1 MNEYK
6 QTIYAVKKALPA
18 VVGILVLKDL
28 DQLEKELG
36 PEVFKEGSLFLK
48 YLQQPGAIDE
58 SNRVK
63 ITGCSGFFISSD
75 GYILT
80 NRHAVKDEKAIYRV
94 LWQGQVLETKVVA
107 ADYLTDVAVLK
118 TEVKNSPYLLLGDSD
133 KLELGQTVLAI
144 GNALGEFENTV
155 SRGIISGLSRK
166 VRAGEGEKSM
176 TEEYEFRGMIQTD
189 AAINPGNS
197 GGPLIDLYGRAIGI
211 NAVTI
216 LEVENIGFAIPINLA
231 KTIFAEIKKYG
242 RVCQKMLGVRYI
254 LINEEVQ
261 KAHHLPV
268 SYGAYLVYGS
278 DYSGPGIFKNSL
290 AEKLGFKEGD
300 IILKINNEPIGPEK
314 TITQILQK
322 QKIGD
327 EVVFHLWRQ
336 GKELEIKTRWQCF

>member
-6 QTIYAVKKALPA
+6 QTIRAVKKALPA

-28 DQLEKELG
+28 EQLEKELG
-36 PEVFKEGSLFLK
+36 PDAFKEGSLFLN
-48 YLQQPGAIDE
+48 YLRRPGAINE
-58 SNRVK
+58 KNQVK
-63 ITGCSGFFISSD
+63 MTGCSGFFISPD

-80 NRHAVKDEKAIYRV
+80 NRHAVKDEKASYRV
-94 LWQGQVLETKVVA
+94 LWQGRVLEATIIA
-107 ADYLTDVAVLK
+107 ADFLTDVAVLK
-118 TEVKNSPYLLLGDSD
+118 TEIKNNPYLVLGDSD
-133 KLELGQTVLAI
+133 KLQLGQTVLAI

-231 KTIFAEIKKYG
+231 KMILSEIKKYG

-254 LINEEVQ
+254 LIDKEVQ
-261 KAHHLPV
+261 KAHRLPV
-268 SYGAYLVYGS
+268 SYGAYLVHSS
-278 DYSGPGIFKNSL
+278 DYCGPGVFKNSL

-300 IILKINNEPIGPEK
+300 IILKINNEPIGPEQ

-322 QKIGD
+322 QKIG
-327 EVVFHLWRQ
+327 EEIVFHLWRQ
-336 GKELEIKTRWQCF
+336 GKELEIKTRWECF